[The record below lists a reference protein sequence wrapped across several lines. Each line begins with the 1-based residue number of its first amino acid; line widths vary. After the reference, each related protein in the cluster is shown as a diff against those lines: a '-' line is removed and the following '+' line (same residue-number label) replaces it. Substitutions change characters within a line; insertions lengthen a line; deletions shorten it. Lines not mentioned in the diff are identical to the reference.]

1 MWRCGRNKLLLRVKW
16 SRNDWATV
24 SIEAKARRG
33 KIMKTCTRIG
43 RIVSTVS
50 AVGK

>member
-1 MWRCGRNKLLLRVKW
+1 MWRRGRNKLLCKENW

-24 SIEAKARRG
+24 SREAKARRG

-43 RIVSTVS
+43 RLVSTVS